1 MADRPL
7 NAEIES
13 HEAAVVEVRDVR
25 AGYTLLSLDA
35 PGPSRAA
42 RPGQFLTLAFP
53 DRTDP
58 LLPRPFAVFDAEP
71 DADPEAGLVRVLFN
85 IVGRGTRL
93 LAEAKEGDRL
103 RLVAPLGRG
112 WRAGDE
118 EASVLV
124 AGGTGWAALHM
135 LARTLSADGR
145 DVRAVW
151 GQSCEASF
159 PDLEAVAA
167 RGVPFVLASDD
178 GSCGRCGTAVDCA
191 RELLENDLA
200 GRRIALYGAGPI
212 PMMSALASFAR
223 ERDIPCQVSL
233 EARMACG
240 IGVCRGCVV
249 NALAPHPESGLR
261 RRTVCA
267 DGPVFDARELDWENL
282 T

>member
-1 MADRPL
+1 MADRPVGT
-7 NAEIES
+7 EIES
-13 HEAAVVEVRDVR
+13 REVAVAEVREVG

-42 RPGQFLTLAFP
+42 RPGQFLTLSFP
-53 DRTDP
+53 GRTDP

-85 IVGRGTRL
+85 VVGRGTRL
-93 LAEAKEGDRL
+93 LAGTKKGDRL
-103 RLVAPLGRG
+103 RLVAPLGCG

-135 LARTLSADGR
+135 LARMLSADGR

-151 GQSCEASF
+151 GQPCEASF
-159 PDLEAVAA
+159 PDLEAVGAP
-167 RGVPFVLASDD
+167 GVPFALASDD

-191 RELLENDLA
+191 REFVAGDLA
-200 GRRIALYGAGPI
+200 GRRVALYGAGPI
-212 PMMSALASFAR
+212 PMMAALASFAR
-223 ERDIPCQVSL
+223 EADIPCQVSL

-249 NALAPHPESGLR
+249 NANTPHPESGLR
-261 RRTVCA
+261 RRAVCA
-267 DGPVFDARELDWENL
+267 DGPVFDARELDWEYL
-282 T
+282 A